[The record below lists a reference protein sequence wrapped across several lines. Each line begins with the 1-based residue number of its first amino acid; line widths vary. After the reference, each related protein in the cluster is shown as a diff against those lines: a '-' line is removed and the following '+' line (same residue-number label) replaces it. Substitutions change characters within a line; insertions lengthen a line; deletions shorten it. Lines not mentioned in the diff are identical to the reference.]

1 MRMQLSG
8 KAALVTGSVQG
19 IGLAIEK
26 VSVAEAARVIGCGLA
41 DAEQTDGVKAE
52 IRAAGAP

>member
-1 MRMQLSG
+1 MQLSG
-8 KAALVTGSVQG
+8 KAALITGSVQG